1 MHRSPVALAC
11 MAVVVIMALL
21 IPLVGCGGGGPTV
34 PCKISSVS
42 GDVQILRSGSTE
54 SVKATNDMELGVG
67 DTITTGSDE
76 STNLIFFDGSH
87 MEIKANSEILVKEL
101 STASTGSTS
110 VSLRQNIGR
119 TINRVNKLI
128 DSGSRYKVETPSG
141 VTLVKGTIFEVLVL
155 QSGDTTVKAEEG
167 SVLFTASG
175 VTVTVNQG
183 FLSSASVGGTPS
195 TPTPTPTATVT
206 PAETPAST
214 PTISSTPTA
223 TVTTA
228 ETPASTP
235 TISSTP
241 TATVTPAETLAS
253 TPTPTSTQP
262 TQNGAIPQEL
272 IGVWKSDCGVHVG
285 NQSRTI
291 AWTLKDSTL
300 QMAYDLWDSDSSC
313 GDPSKNFE
321 NFVMTWETNLVT
333 QNTNGSYQVTATLIA
348 ETVTEVTQYWVDWA
362 NEINFYE
369 YNDWQVGV
377 SKDVLGRLRQPG
389 ASSPE
394 PNKGTQYDL
403 LLKVDGDKLSI
414 DLPGLNEVI
423 YTKQ

>member
-1 MHRSPVALAC
+1 MHRSRVALAC

-54 SVKATNDMELGVG
+54 SVKATNDMELVVG

-76 STNLIFFDGSH
+76 RANLIFFDGSH

-128 DSGSRYKVETPSG
+128 DSGSKYEVETPAG
-141 VTLVKGTIFEVLVL
+141 TTAVKGTVFELLVL
-155 QSGDTTVKAEEG
+155 QNGNTTVKAEEG
-167 SVLFTASG
+167 SVSFTASE

-183 FLSSASVGGTPS
+183 FQSSASVGGTPS
-195 TPTPTPTATVT
+195 TPSAMATTTPTPTAIATV
-206 PAETPAST
+206 AETPASI
-214 PTISSTPTA
+214 PTISSTPTSA
-223 TVTTA
+223 
-228 ETPASTP
+228 
-235 TISSTP
+235 
-241 TATVTPAETLAS
+241 VTPAKTPVY

-262 TQNGAIPQEL
+262 TPNGAMPQEL

-285 NQSRTI
+285 NPFGTI
-291 AWTLKDSTL
+291 AWTIEDSMLRMVYTVWN
-300 QMAYDLWDSDSSC
+300 DPSCIDSS
-313 GDPSKNFE
+313 KKFE
-321 NFVMTWETNLVT
+321 DFVMTWEPNLVT
-333 QNTNGSYQVTATLIA
+333 QNTDGSYTVTATLVA
-348 ETVTEVTQYWVDWA
+348 ETAAYLTEDGVALA
-362 NEINFYE
+362 NDMNFYE
-369 YNDWQVGV
+369 YNDWQAGI
-377 SKDVLGRLRQPG
+377 SKDVSGKIREPG
-389 ASSPE
+389 ASPE
-394 PNKGTQYDL
+394 PNRGTQSDL
-403 LLKVDGDKLSI
+403 LLKLDGDKLSI
-414 DLPGLNEVI
+414 DIPGLSGII

>member
-1 MHRSPVALAC
+1 
-11 MAVVVIMALL
+11 MAVVVMMALL

-34 PCKISSVS
+34 PCKISSVT
-42 GDVQILRSGSTE
+42 GDVQVSRSDSTE
-54 SVKATNDMELGVG
+54 SVKATEGMELAVG
-67 DTITTGSDE
+67 DTITAGSDG
-76 STNLIFFDGSH
+76 SVNLTFFDDSL

-128 DSGSRYKVETPSG
+128 DSGSRYEVETPSG

-155 QSGDTTVKAEEG
+155 QNGDTTVKAEEG

-183 FLSSASVGGTPS
+183 FRSSASVGGTPS
-195 TPTPTPTATVT
+195 TPTPTPT
-206 PAETPAST
+206 
-214 PTISSTPTA
+214 PTA
-223 TVTTA
+223 TATTA

-241 TATVTPAETLAS
+241 TATATPAETPAS

-262 TQNGAIPQEL
+262 AQNGAIPQEL

-300 QMAYDLWDSDSSC
+300 QMAYDIWDSDSSC
-313 GDPSKNFE
+313 GDPSKNCE
-321 NFVMTWETNLVT
+321 NFVMTLETNLVT
-333 QNTNGSYQVTATLIA
+333 QNTNGSYQVAATLIA
-348 ETVTEVTQYWVDWA
+348 ETVTVLTQSWVAWA
-362 NEINFYE
+362 NDVNSYE

-377 SKDVLGRLRQPG
+377 SKDVLGRVREPG
-389 ASSPE
+389 ASPE
-394 PNKGTQYDL
+394 PNIGTQVDL
-403 LLKVDGDKLSI
+403 LLTVDGDKLSI